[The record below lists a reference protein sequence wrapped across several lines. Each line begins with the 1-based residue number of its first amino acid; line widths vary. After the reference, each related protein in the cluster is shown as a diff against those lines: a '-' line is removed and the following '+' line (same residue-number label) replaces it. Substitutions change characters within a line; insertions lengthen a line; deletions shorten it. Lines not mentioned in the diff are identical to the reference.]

1 MREIAMAVLLNELE
15 WLDKPL
21 VEEVS
26 DPEWE
31 KEVLSV
37 YPMVPAFIR
46 RTAAVPWLSRAY
58 FDFAR
63 TPTPSLSAGEVE
75 LAAFVTAQENAC
87 RYCYGVARTRMR
99 MLGFTEEM
107 VDRVERS
114 AQLAEADPEEREL
127 VRFCRNLARSKPRP
141 SREARKSLESVG
153 YSSLQVVEL
162 AWVTAS
168 SSFCNRV
175 STLLAMPPELD
186 LEKLAPRKNLWNTLR
201 AFLPGSQEPSFAGP
215 VYPAPTATGM
225 LGEIVGVLD
234 GSPGAAVLEGIVKSC
249 LTASALPR
257 RTTFLVFA
265 VIAHTLGSS
274 LCAKAAA
281 EALDAERFPR
291 STLDEV
297 LRTLGSRDLDDV
309 ETRLMP
315 WARDTVWLPEQ
326 PKRIQ
331 EKTLPLTS
339 LGDKMLIEAVGVAS
353 LANSCVRLAM
363 LLE

>member
-1 MREIAMAVLLNELE
+1 MALLLDDLE
-15 WLDKPL
+15 WMDKPL
-21 VEEVS
+21 VAEAL

-37 YPMVPAFIR
+37 YGMLPAFVR
-46 RTAAVPWLSRAY
+46 RTAAVPWVSRAY

-63 TPTPSLSAGEVE
+63 TPTPSLSTGEAE
-75 LAAFVTAQENAC
+75 LANFVTAQENAC
-87 RYCYGVARTRMR
+87 RYCYGIARTRMR

-107 VDRVERS
+107 VDRIERS

-141 SREARKSLESVG
+141 SREARKALESVG
-153 YSSLQVVEL
+153 YSPLQVVEL
-162 AWVTAS
+162 AFITAS
-168 SSFCNRV
+168 ASFCNRT
-175 STLLAMPPELD
+175 STLLAMPPEFD
-186 LEKLAPRKNLWNTLR
+186 WERTAPKKNIWSTLKT
-201 AFLPGSQEPSFAGP
+201 FLPGAQFPSHAAP
-215 VYPAPTATGM
+215 VYPTPTANGM
-225 LGEIVGVLD
+225 LGEIVAVLD
-234 GSPGAAVLEGIVKSC
+234 GSPGAAVLEGIVQTC
-249 LTASALPR
+249 LAKSALPR
-257 RTTFLVFA
+257 RTICLMFA
-265 VIAHTLGSS
+265 VVSHTLGSK
-274 LCAKAAA
+274 LCARASA

-297 LRTLGSRDLDDV
+297 LKTLGSRELDEI

-339 LGDKMLIEAVGVAS
+339 LGDKMLLEAVGVAS
-353 LANSCVRLAM
+353 LANTCVRLAM